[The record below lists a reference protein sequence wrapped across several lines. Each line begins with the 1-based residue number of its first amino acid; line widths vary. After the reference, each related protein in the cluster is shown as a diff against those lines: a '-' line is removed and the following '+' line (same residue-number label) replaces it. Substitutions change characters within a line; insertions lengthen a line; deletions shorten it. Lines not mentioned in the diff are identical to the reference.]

1 MVGREVRLTNNHG
14 EQVLCMPIAN
24 CARCGRVFNRV
35 ARNICPGC
43 IAEEEK
49 AFQQIREYL
58 RTHPLANVEQIAEGT
73 GVDVSVVID
82 LLESG
87 RLSLREPYPCERC
100 GEPITSGRY
109 CPRCTRTL
117 QDSLSAAS
125 RSLVEKPETYVPLKI
140 RRNKQWIDF

>member
-1 MVGREVRLTNNHG
+1 MSLDER
-14 EQVLCMPIAN
+14 QVLCMPIAN
-24 CARCGRVFNRV
+24 CARCGRVFNQV

-49 AFQQIREYL
+49 AFQQIRQYL
-58 RTHPLANVEQIAEGT
+58 RTHPLANVEEIAEGT
-73 GVDVSVVID
+73 GVDLPVVIS

-100 GEPITSGRY
+100 GEPITSGRL

-117 QDSLSAAS
+117 KDSLSAAS
-125 RSLVEKPETYVPLKI
+125 RSLVEERQTYIPLGTH
-140 RRNKQWIDF
+140 RRQWVDF